1 MGFGLFGSSPP
12 PRAGQVAVAEATCDS
27 RRNLQ
32 LVAIENAKARYH
44 IRHQSL
50 VDLVQ
55 FSDSILHS
63 IMWKSIM
70 SSEIAKSVQESLEKT
85 GDSLTRHAQIIAKKP
100 EPVERSGETEQQPEQ
115 LGDRLKKG
123 WGSMLEATK
132 QVVQEA
138 REVVEKEQYRIV
150 ARLSDP
156 DRPRR
161 RDPSLPL
168 DVEALRDAEVVY
180 ITDRIITLSHPAM
193 QSTIDGSITP
203 ARKLAAI
210 GHLFHKRHGGRY
222 MVWNLSEVEYDL
234 SILDDQ
240 VLLFSFPGS
249 PSPPLGLLLKLLI
262 SMESW
267 LKADERNVAVVHCLT
282 GKGRTSTVVAA
293 FLCWMGEAGFRDVH
307 QALDYI
313 AKCKRC
319 PTNDLTIPSQRRY
332 VQYFANMLDG
342 VRPSQPPL
350 VLKRIILSEAPRVSN
365 FRRARDLAF
374 LNPTVSQP
382 CFVVCER
389 TPTL

>member
-1 MGFGLFGSSPP
+1 
-12 PRAGQVAVAEATCDS
+12 
-27 RRNLQ
+27 
-32 LVAIENAKARYH
+32 
-44 IRHQSL
+44 
-50 VDLVQ
+50 
-55 FSDSILHS
+55 
-63 IMWKSIM
+63 
-70 SSEIAKSVQESLEKT
+70 
-85 GDSLTRHAQIIAKKP
+85 
-100 EPVERSGETEQQPEQ
+100 
-115 LGDRLKKG
+115 
-123 WGSMLEATK
+123 MLEATK

-138 REVVEKEQYRIV
+138 REVVEKEQYRIA

-193 QSTIDGSITP
+193 QSTVDGSITP

-210 GHLFHKRHGGRY
+210 GHLLHKRHGGRY

-350 VLKRIILSEAPRVSN
+350 VLKRIIMSEAPRVSD
-365 FRRARDLAF
+365 FRRARYLVRF
-374 LNPTVSQP
+374 IQP
-382 CFVVCER
+382 ESD
-389 TPTL
+389 PTLCLSLRKDPLVITYHLLQMTPAMITMQTISSWDAHRISKSLKLVSWSLRQRLPCTTTSARMSSPSVKWPMGHFHSTLRT